1 MIPSAESLARFP
13 SVSSFDYIIVGAGSA
28 GCAVANR
35 LSADRD
41 TRVLLLEAGGVDR
54 SLYVRMP
61 AAIIR
66 AIGNPRLDWCYQ
78 AEPDPSRNGRVDL
91 WPAGKTLGGS
101 SSINGMLYVRGA
113 ADDFD
118 RWAAE
123 GCFGW
128 SYADVLPFFRRMES
142 TPLGDGRFRGR
153 TGPVRTAALRTT
165 HPLAHTFVQ
174 AAVEAG
180 LTLNEDYN
188 GAAQEGVAYTEVN
201 QQRGRRYNAARAY
214 LRPVR
219 KRRNLSIR
227 THSACRRLL
236 FENGRCTGVEYR
248 KGGRLH
254 RAEAKREV
262 ILCAGAIASPK
273 LLMLSGIGPAGQL
286 RDAGIDVVRDLPGVG
301 ANLQE
306 HPEGMVGIDVNVPTY
321 NTEINSWKIVLH
333 GLNWLLFGRGPATSP
348 YPHAVAFIRSAP
360 GEPRPDIQVQLGPYA
375 FSFSEEG
382 VIPYDRPAISAA
394 INVSYPRSRGSIRLR
409 SADPDAPPVISH
421 ALLDGDDMDRLIAGC
436 RQVREILNGPAFAPY
451 RIGERLPGPVVQSG
465 DEWRDYLRRT
475 AFLGYHPVG
484 TCRMGTDGL
493 AVTRPDLSVRGVDAL
508 RVADAS
514 VMPSLTSGNT
524 NATAMMIGER
534 AADFILKQ
542 GEDQPW

>member
-1 MIPSAESLARFP
+1 M
-13 SVSSFDYIIVGAGSA
+13 GAGSA

-35 LSADRD
+35 LSADPGA
-41 TRVLLLEAGGVDR
+41 RVLLLEAGGLDR
-54 SLYVRMP
+54 SLYIRMP

-78 AEPDPSRNGRVDL
+78 AEPDPSRNNRVDL

-113 ADDFD
+113 PGDFE
-118 RWAAE
+118 RWASE
-123 GCFGW
+123 GCAGW

-142 TPLGDGRFRGR
+142 SPLGDDRYRGR
-153 TGPVRTAALRTT
+153 SGPVRTAALRTT

-180 LTLNEDYN
+180 LTINDDYN
-188 GAAQEGVAYTEVN
+188 GATQEGVAYTEVN
-201 QQRGRRYNAARAY
+201 QQRGRRFNAARAY
-214 LRPVR
+214 LHPVR
-219 KRRNLSIR
+219 NRRNLTVR
-227 THSACRRLL
+227 TKSECRRLL
-236 FENGRCTGVEYR
+236 IENGRCVGVEYR
-248 KGGRLH
+248 AGAGLR
-254 RAEAKREV
+254 RAEAAREV
-262 ILCAGAIASPK
+262 ILCAGALSSPK

-286 RDAGIDVVRDLPGVG
+286 REAGIAVVRDLPGVG

-306 HPEGMVGIDVNVPTY
+306 HPEGMVGIDVNVSTY

-360 GEPRPDIQVQLGPYA
+360 DEPQPDIQVQLGPYA
-375 FSFSEEG
+375 FSFTEKG
-382 VIPYDRPAISAA
+382 VIPYRRPAISAA
-394 INVSYPRSRGSIRLR
+394 INVSHPRSRGSIRLR
-409 SADPDAPPVISH
+409 SADPEAPPVISH
-421 ALLDGDDMDRLIAGC
+421 ALLADDDDMERLIRGC
-436 RQVREILNGPAFAPY
+436 RKVREILNGSAFAPY
-451 RIGERLPGPVVQSG
+451 RIGERLPGPDVQG
-465 DEWRDYLRRT
+465 DDEWRDYLRRT

-484 TCRMGTDGL
+484 TCKMGAGAL
-493 AVTRPDLSVRGVDAL
+493 AVTRPDLTVRGVDGL

-534 AADFILKQ
+534 AADFIRN
-542 GEDQPW
+542 GGGGR